1 MSGSSRLCLLF
12 LGHLILCAWAHP
24 ATRPPSAQVPGAAA
38 ALRAKNSSSSSS
50 GSRSG
55 RGGSGTGSAA
65 AAASSGPASYSSP
78 SGAERSRFQWSPSG
92 RRTGSLYCRV
102 GIGFHLQIH
111 PDGKVNGSHQASL
124 LSILE
129 IFAVSQGIVGIR
141 GVFSNKF
148 LAMSKKGKLHA
159 SAKFT
164 DDCKFRERF
173 QENSYNTYASAVH
186 RSEKSGREWFVALN
200 KRGKA
205 KRGCSPRVKP
215 QHLSTHFLPR
225 FKQVEPPELS
235 FTVTVPEKK
244 KTAVVPAKPKV
255 PMTVPRKNSP
265 PVKYRLKFR
274 FG

>member
-1 MSGSSRLCLLF
+1 MSLSFLLLLF
-12 LGHLILCAWAHP
+12 FSHLILSAWAHGEKRLAPKGQPGP
-24 ATRPPSAQVPGAAA
+24 AATDRNPIGSSSRQ
-38 ALRAKNSSSSSS
+38 SSSSAMSS
-50 GSRSG
+50 SSASSSPAASLGSQ
-55 RGGSGTGSAA
+55 GSGLEQ
-65 AAASSGPASYSSP
+65 SS
-78 SGAERSRFQWSPSG
+78 FQWSPSG

-102 GIGFHLQIH
+102 GIGFHLQIY
-111 PDGKVNGSHQASL
+111 PDGKVNGSHEANM
-124 LSILE
+124 LSVLE

-173 QENSYNTYASAVH
+173 QENSYNTYASAIH
-186 RSEKSGREWFVALN
+186 RTEKTGREWYVALN

-215 QHLSTHFLPR
+215 QHISTHFLPR
-225 FKQVEPPELS
+225 FKQSEQPELS

-244 KTAVVPAKPKV
+244 NPPSPIKSKIPLSA
-255 PMTVPRKNSP
+255 PRKNTNS
-265 PVKYRLKFR
+265 VKYRLKFR

>member
-1 MSGSSRLCLLF
+1 MSLSFRCLLS
-12 LGHLILCAWAHP
+12 LSHLIL
-24 ATRPPSAQVPGAAA
+24 TSALAQLPPGAQRGQAA
-38 ALRAKNSSSSSS
+38 SASSTSNTSSASSPSSPSSSSSQ
-50 GSRSG
+50 
-55 RGGSGTGSAA
+55 GSG
-65 AAASSGPASYSSP
+65 P
-78 SGAERSRFQWSPSG
+78 ERSSFQWSPSG

-111 PDGKVNGSHQASL
+111 PDGKVNGSHEANL

-164 DDCKFRERF
+164 EDCKFRERF
-173 QENSYNTYASAVH
+173 QENSYNTYASAVY
-186 RSEKSGREWFVALN
+186 RTEKTGREWYVALN

-215 QHLSTHFLPR
+215 QHISTHFLPR
-225 FKQVEPPELS
+225 FKQSEQPELS

-244 KTAVVPAKPKV
+244 KSPASTPAKPKV
-255 PMTVPRKNSP
+255 SLSVPRKNP
-265 PVKYRLKFR
+265 NTVKYRLKFR

>member
-1 MSGSSRLCLLF
+1 MSLSFLLLLF
-12 LGHLILCAWAHP
+12 FSHLILSARAREEKRADPRGRP
-24 ATRPPSAQVPGAAA
+24 AGPAAA
-38 ALRAKNSSSSSS
+38 TGRNRGGDSDSHSGGSGGARSSSSSPAS
-50 GSRSG
+50 ASPAGG
-55 RGGSGTGSAA
+55 PGGGSEQGRFS
-65 AAASSGPASYSSP
+65 
-78 SGAERSRFQWSPSG
+78 ERSPSG

-102 GIGFHLQIH
+102 GIGFHLQIY
-111 PDGKVNGSHQASL
+111 PDGKVNGSHEANV
-124 LSILE
+124 LSVLE
-129 IFAVSQGIVGIR
+129 IFAVSQGTVGIR

-173 QENSYNTYASAVH
+173 QENSYNTYASAIH
-186 RSEKSGREWFVALN
+186 RSEETGREWYVALN

-215 QHLSTHFLPR
+215 QHVSTHFLPR
-225 FKQVEPPELS
+225 FKRSEQPELS

-244 KTAVVPAKPKV
+244 MPPNPIKPKA
-255 PMTVPRKNSP
+255 PLSVPRKNP
-265 PVKYRLKFR
+265 NTVKYRLKFR

>member
-1 MSGSSRLCLLF
+1 MSLSFLLLLF
-12 LGHLILCAWAHP
+12 FSHLILNAWAHGEKRLVPKGQLGP
-24 ATRPPSAQVPGAAA
+24 AATDRNPRGSSSRQ
-38 ALRAKNSSSSSS
+38 SSSSAMSS
-50 GSRSG
+50 SSASSSPAASLGSQ
-55 RGGSGTGSAA
+55 GSGLEQ
-65 AAASSGPASYSSP
+65 SS
-78 SGAERSRFQWSPSG
+78 FQWSPSG

-102 GIGFHLQIH
+102 GIGFHLQIY
-111 PDGKVNGSHQASL
+111 PDGKVNGSHEANM

-173 QENSYNTYASAVH
+173 QENSYNTYASAIH
-186 RSEKSGREWFVALN
+186 RTEKTGREWYVALN

-215 QHLSTHFLPR
+215 QHISTHFLPR
-225 FKQVEPPELS
+225 FKQSEQPELS

-244 KTAVVPAKPKV
+244 KPPSPIKPKV
-255 PMTVPRKNSP
+255 PLSAPRKNTNT
-265 PVKYRLKFR
+265 VKYRLKFR

>member
-1 MSGSSRLCLLF
+1 MSLSFFLLLLSS
-12 LGHLILCAWAHP
+12 HLILSAWAHGEKRLARAGQP
-24 ATRPPSAQVPGAAA
+24 GPAAATRNPGG
-38 ALRAKNSSSSSS
+38 S
-50 GSRSG
+50 GSRAS
-55 RGGSGTGSAA
+55 GSGAAPSSSASSA
-65 AAASSGPASYSSP
+65 PAASAGSHASGLEQSS
-78 SGAERSRFQWSPSG
+78 FQWSPSG

-102 GIGFHLQIH
+102 GIGFHLQIY
-111 PDGKVNGSHQASL
+111 PDGKVNGSHEAST

-173 QENSYNTYASAVH
+173 QENSYNTYASAIH
-186 RSEKSGREWFVALN
+186 RTEKTGREWYVALN

-215 QHLSTHFLPR
+215 QHVSTHFLPR
-225 FKQVEPPELS
+225 FKQSEQPELS

-244 KTAVVPAKPKV
+244 KPPAPIKPKV
-255 PMTVPRKNSP
+255 PLPAPRKNP
-265 PVKYRLKFR
+265 NTVKYRLKFR